1 MAGLTRSSAPA
12 IISRMSDGDTPA
24 IQTLIVDND
33 ASHAQSVA
41 ESLEAA
47 GGYQCTIA
55 TSGAEGVRRIEQD
68 HYDLIVTDLK
78 MSDVDGLGILKRAK
92 EALPDSE
99 VVLVTGHGSIATAVQ
114 AIQQGAFNYLQKPLD
129 LKELRAVAQKASEG
143 IRLRRANLE
152 LERRLDEK
160 FGFEGIVGSS
170 AAMHRVIDMLAR
182 IAPTDVRVLITG
194 ETGTGKE
201 LVAKAIHQNS
211 PRKKKPFL
219 ALNCASFVENIL
231 DVELFGS
238 VPGVYTD
245 ARDRAGKFEFANGGT
260 LFLDEV
266 GDMPLATQSKL
277 LRVLETGEITR
288 IGANESIKVNVR
300 VLSATNQN
308 LKELISQGRFRE
320 DVYQRLRVV
329 EVHLPALRERSQDI
343 PLLADHF
350 LRAFAKR
357 HDKPIKGM
365 TTAARRKLLAY
376 TWPGNVREL
385 ANVVEHMVVVDGDGM
400 LDVDDLPQEW
410 ADAKPSGGAPAEAT
424 PVGGLDALVGKSLE
438 DVERLFIAETLKLTG
453 GNREEAARLLGIGER
468 TLYRKIDK
476 FGL

>member
-1 MAGLTRSSAPA
+1 
-12 IISRMSDGDTPA
+12 MSDGNAPA

-33 ASHAQSVA
+33 ASLAQSVA
-41 ESLEAA
+41 DALETA
-47 GGYQCTIA
+47 GGYQCTLA
-55 TSGAEGVRRIEQD
+55 TSGTEGIRRIEED
-68 HYDLIVTDLK
+68 TFDLIITDL
-78 MSDVDGLGILKRAK
+78 MMNDVDGLGILQRAK
-92 EALPDSE
+92 EVLPDSE
-99 VVLVTGHGSIATAVQ
+99 VVLITGHGTIRTAVQ

-129 LKELRAVAQKASEG
+129 MKELRAVAQKASENL
-143 IRLRRANLE
+143 RLRRANLE

-170 AAMHRVIDMLAR
+170 PAMHRVIDMLSR
-182 IAPTDVRVLITG
+182 IAPTDVRVLIAG

-308 LKELISQGRFRE
+308 LKELIAQGRFRE

-343 PLLADHF
+343 PLLVDHF
-350 LRAFAKR
+350 IKVFAKR
-357 HDKPIKGM
+357 HDKSVKSM
-365 TTAARRKLLAY
+365 STAARRKLLAY
-376 TWPGNVREL
+376 AWPGNVREL
-385 ANVVEHMVVVDGDGM
+385 SNVVEHMVVVDADGV
-400 LDVDDLPQEW
+400 LDMDDLPQEW
-410 ADAKPSGGAPAEAT
+410 TETPGAAAEQPEVA
-424 PVGGLDALVGKSLE
+424 PVGGLDTLVGKSLE
-438 DVERLFIAETLKLTG
+438 EVEKLFITETLKLTG
-453 GNREEAARLLGIGER
+453 GNREEAAKLLGIGER

>member
-1 MAGLTRSSAPA
+1 
-12 IISRMSDGDTPA
+12 MSDGNAAA

-33 ASHAQSVA
+33 ASHAQTVA
-41 ESLEAA
+41 DSLEAA
-47 GGYQCTIA
+47 GGYRCAIA

-68 HYDLIVTDLK
+68 TFDLIITDL
-78 MSDVDGLGILKRAK
+78 MMNDVDGLGILQRAK
-92 EALPDSE
+92 EVLPDSE
-99 VVLVTGHGSIATAVQ
+99 VVLITGHATIRTAVQ

-129 LKELRAVAQKASEG
+129 MKELRAVAQKASENL
-143 IRLRRANLE
+143 RLRRANLE

-170 AAMHRVIDMLAR
+170 AAMHRVIDMLSR

-308 LKELISQGRFRE
+308 LKELIAQGRFRE

-343 PLLADHF
+343 ALLVEHF
-350 LRAFAKR
+350 LKTSAKR
-357 HDKPIKGM
+357 HDKSVKSM
-365 TTAARRKLLAY
+365 STAARRKLLAY
-376 TWPGNVREL
+376 SWPGNVREL
-385 ANVVEHMVVVDGDGM
+385 SNVVEHMVVVDGDGV

-410 ADAKPSGGAPAEAT
+410 TETPETAGAAPERPATAD
-424 PVGGLDALVGKSLE
+424 GLAALVGKPLE
-438 DVERLFIAETLKLTG
+438 EIESLFIAETLKLTG
-453 GNREEAARLLGIGER
+453 GNREEAAKLLGIGER
-468 TLYRKIDK
+468 TLYRKIEK

>member
-1 MAGLTRSSAPA
+1 
-12 IISRMSDGDTPA
+12 MSDGVTTA
-24 IQTLIVDND
+24 IRVLIVDNEP
-33 ASHAQSVA
+33 AHAQTVA
-41 ESLEAA
+41 ESLEAV
-47 GGYQCTIA
+47 GYECTVA
-55 TSGAEGVRRIEQD
+55 TSGAEGIRRIEEET
-68 HYDLIVTDLK
+68 YDLILTDLV
-78 MSDVDGLGILKRAK
+78 MNDVDGLGILKRAK
-92 EALPDSE
+92 DVLPDSE
-99 VVLVTGHGSIATAVQ
+99 VVLITGHGTIPTAVQ

-129 LKELRAVAQKASEG
+129 IKELRAVAQKASENL
-143 IRLRRANLE
+143 RLRRANLE

-170 AAMHRVIDMLAR
+170 PAMHRVIDMLAR

-308 LKELISQGRFRE
+308 LKELIAQGRFRE

-350 LRAFAKR
+350 IKTFAKR
-357 HDKPIKGM
+357 HDKTIKNM
-365 TTAARRKLLAY
+365 STAARRKLLAY
-376 TWPGNVREL
+376 SWPGNVREL
-385 ANVVEHMVVVDGDGM
+385 SNVIEHMVVVDADGV
-400 LDVDDLPQEW
+400 LDTDDLPQEW
-410 ADAKPSGGAPAEAT
+410 IDKPEPAGPQPA
-424 PVGGLDALVGKSLE
+424 GGLDTLVGKPLE
-438 DVERLFIAETLKLTG
+438 EIERLFIAETLKFTG

-476 FGL
+476 FEL

>member
-1 MAGLTRSSAPA
+1 
-12 IISRMSDGDTPA
+12 MSDGSSPA
-24 IQTLIVDND
+24 IQVLIVDND
-33 ASHAQSVA
+33 APQAQTVA
-41 ESLEAA
+41 ESLEAV
-47 GGYQCTIA
+47 GGYECTVA
-55 TSGAEGVRRIEQD
+55 TSGSEGVRRIEQD
-68 HYDLIVTDLK
+68 NYDLIFTDLV
-78 MSDVDGLGILKRAK
+78 MNDVDGLGILKKAK

-99 VVLVTGHGSIATAVQ
+99 VVLITGFGTIPSAVQ
-114 AIQQGAFNYLQKPLD
+114 AIQQGAFNYLPKPLD
-129 LKELRAVAQKASEG
+129 MKELRAVAQKASES
-143 IRLRRANLE
+143 IRLRRTNLE

-308 LKELISQGRFRE
+308 LKDLIAQGRFRE

-343 PLLADHF
+343 PLLIEHF
-350 LRAFAKR
+350 VKTFAKR
-357 HDKPIKGM
+357 HDKAIKGLS
-365 TTAARRKLLAY
+365 TAARRRLMTYA
-376 TWPGNVREL
+376 WPGNVREL
-385 ANVVEHMVVVDGDGM
+385 ANVIEHLVVVDGDGT

-410 ADAKPSGGAPAEAT
+410 TETPEAAPSAT
-424 PVGGLDALVGKSLE
+424 AGGLETLVGKPLE
-438 DVERLFIAETLKLTG
+438 EIERQFIAETLKFTG
-453 GNREEAARLLGIGER
+453 GNREEAAKLLGIGER

-476 FGL
+476 FEL

>member
-1 MAGLTRSSAPA
+1 
-12 IISRMSDGDTPA
+12 MSDGNAPA

-33 ASHAQSVA
+33 ASLAQSVA
-41 ESLEAA
+41 DALETA
-47 GGYQCTIA
+47 GGYHCTLA
-55 TSGAEGVRRIEQD
+55 TSGNEGVRRIEQD
-68 HYDLIVTDLK
+68 TFDLIITDL
-78 MSDVDGLGILKRAK
+78 MMNDVDGLGILQRAK
-92 EALPDSE
+92 EVLPDSE
-99 VVLVTGHGSIATAVQ
+99 VVLITGHGTIRTAVQ

-129 LKELRAVAQKASEG
+129 MKELRAVAQKASENL
-143 IRLRRANLE
+143 RLRRANLE

-170 AAMHRVIDMLAR
+170 TAMHRVIDMLSR

-201 LVAKAIHQNS
+201 LVAKAVHQNS

-308 LKELISQGRFRE
+308 LKELIAQGRFRE
-320 DVYQRLRVV
+320 DVFQRLRVV

-343 PLLADHF
+343 PLLVDHF
-350 LRAFAKR
+350 LKVFAKR
-357 HDKPIKGM
+357 HDKTIKSM

-376 TWPGNVREL
+376 AWPGNVREL
-385 ANVVEHMVVVDGDGM
+385 ANVVEHMVVVDADGV
-400 LDVDDLPQEW
+400 LDLDDLPQEW
-410 ADAKPSGGAPAEAT
+410 SEAPDSAAAELRHAAPT
-424 PVGGLDALVGKSLE
+424 GGLDALVGQTLE
-438 DVERLFIAETLKLTG
+438 EVEKLFIAETLKLTG
-453 GNREEAARLLGIGER
+453 GNREEAAKLLGIGER

-476 FGL
+476 FEL

>member
-1 MAGLTRSSAPA
+1 
-12 IISRMSDGDTPA
+12 MSDGNAAD
-24 IQTLIVDND
+24 IRVLIVDNEPD
-33 ASHAQSVA
+33 HADTVA
-41 ESLEAA
+41 ESLRAV
-47 GGYQCTIA
+47 GGYDCEVA
-55 TSGAEGVRRIEQD
+55 TSGTEGIKRIEHD
-68 HYDLIVTDLK
+68 TFDVIITDLK
-78 MSDVDGLGILKRAK
+78 MNDVDGLGILRRAK
-92 EALPDSE
+92 EVLPDAE
-99 VVLVTGHGSIATAVQ
+99 VILVTGHGSVPSAVT
-114 AIQQGAFNYLQKPLD
+114 AIQQGASNYLLKPLD
-129 LKELRAVAQKASEG
+129 LKELRAVTEKASQNL
-143 IRLRRANLE
+143 RLRRANAE
-152 LERRLDEK
+152 LNRRLDEK

-170 AAMHRVIDMLAR
+170 AGMHRVIDILRR
-182 IAPTDVRVLITG
+182 ISATDVRVLITG

-245 ARDRAGKFEFANGGT
+245 ARDRAGKFEYANGGT

-308 LKELISQGRFRE
+308 LKELIAHGRFRE

-329 EVHLPALRERSQDI
+329 EVHLPALRERKQDI
-343 PLLADHF
+343 PLLIDHF
-350 LRAFAKR
+350 VKHFAQQHGK
-357 HDKPIKGM
+357 KLPTM
-365 TTAARRKLLAY
+365 STSARRRLMAY
-376 TWPGNVREL
+376 DWPGNVREL
-385 ANVVEHMVVVDGDGM
+385 SNAVEHLVVVDGDGV
-400 LDVDDLPQEW
+400 LDLDDLPLELGEPSA
-410 ADAKPSGGAPAEAT
+410 ADGEAPPPAA
-424 PVGGLDALVGKSLE
+424 LDALVGKPLDE
-438 DVERLFIAETLKLTG
+438 IEKLFIAETLKFTG
-453 GNREEAARLLGIGER
+453 GNREDAAKMLGIGER

-476 FGL
+476 YEL

>member
-1 MAGLTRSSAPA
+1 M
-12 IISRMSDGDTPA
+12 INRMSDGNSTP
-24 IQTLIVDND
+24 IHVLIVDND
-33 ASHAQSVA
+33 QTHAETVA
-41 ESLEAA
+41 EALESAD
-47 GGYQCTIA
+47 GYQCTVA
-55 TSGAEGVRRIEQD
+55 TSGPDGVKRIEED
-68 HYDLIVTDLK
+68 TFDVIITDL
-78 MSDVDGLGILKRAK
+78 MMNDVDGLGILKRSK
-92 EALPDSE
+92 EVLPDAE
-99 VVLVTGHGSIATAVQ
+99 VVLVTGHGSIPSAVTAM
-114 AIQQGAFNYLQKPLD
+114 QQGALNYLTKPLD
-129 LKELRAVAQKASEG
+129 IKELRAVAEKASENL
-143 IRLRRANLE
+143 RLRRTNEE
-152 LERRLDEK
+152 LARRLDEK

-170 AAMHRVIDMLAR
+170 AAMHRVIDMLKR
-182 IAPTDVRVLITG
+182 VAPTDVRVLITG

-201 LVAKAIHQNS
+201 LVAKAVHQNS

-288 IGANESIKVNVR
+288 IGANESVKVNVR

-308 LKELISQGRFRE
+308 LKGLIAEGRFRE

-329 EVHLPALRERSQDI
+329 EVHLPALRERTRDI

-350 LRAFAKR
+350 IKSFAKR
-357 HDKPIKGM
+357 HDKDVRSM
-365 TTAARRKLLAY
+365 TTPARRKLMSY
-376 TWPGNVREL
+376 DWPGNVREL
-385 ANVVEHMVVVDGDGM
+385 SNVVEHMVVVDADGV
-400 LDVDDLPQEW
+400 LDLDDLPLELN
-410 ADAKPSGGAPAEAT
+410 DTVAPDGEPIAA
-424 PVGGLDALVGKSLE
+424 GLDTLVGRPIE
-438 DVERLFIAETLKLTG
+438 DVEKLFIAETLQFTG
-453 GNREEAARLLGIGER
+453 GNREEAAKMLGIGER

-476 FGL
+476 YKL

>member
-1 MAGLTRSSAPA
+1 
-12 IISRMSDGDTPA
+12 MSDGNGSP
-24 IQTLIVDND
+24 IQVLIVDND
-33 ASHAQSVA
+33 APHAQTVA
-41 ESLEAA
+41 DSLEAP
-47 GGYQCTIA
+47 GGYQCTVA
-55 TSGAEGVRRIEQD
+55 TSGAEGIRRIEQD
-68 HYDLIVTDLK
+68 TYDLIITDLV
-78 MSDVDGLGILKRAK
+78 MNDVDGLGILKRAK
-92 EALPDSE
+92 ETLPDSE
-99 VVLVTGHGSIATAVQ
+99 VVLITGHGTIPSAVQ
-114 AIQQGAFNYLQKPLD
+114 AIQQGAFNYLLKPLD
-129 LKELRAVAQKASEG
+129 IKELRAVAQKASENL
-143 IRLRRANLE
+143 RLRRANLE

-170 AAMHRVIDMLAR
+170 PAMHRVIDMLAR

-308 LKELISQGRFRE
+308 LKELIAQGRFRE

-329 EVHLPALRERSQDI
+329 EVHLPALRERSHDI
-343 PLLADHF
+343 PLLVDHF
-350 LRAFAKR
+350 IKTFAKR
-357 HDKPIKGM
+357 HDKTIKSM
-365 TTAARRKLLAY
+365 STSARRRLMTYA
-376 TWPGNVREL
+376 WPGNVREL
-385 ANVVEHMVVVDGDGM
+385 ANVIEHMVVVDGDGV
-400 LDVDDLPQEW
+400 LDMDDLPQEW
-410 ADAKPSGGAPAEAT
+410 TETPEPAVAT
-424 PVGGLDALVGKSLE
+424 PSAGLDTLVGKPLE
-438 DVERLFIAETLKLTG
+438 EIERLFIAETLKFTG
-453 GNREEAARLLGIGER
+453 GNREEAAKLLGIGER

-476 FGL
+476 FEL